1 MIHLSIIND
10 INMLIVY
17 LRYIRFGNTFY
28 RILRRDDP
36 FYAWAIIFINPLDS
50 VFFSGYFLNVPHRWP
65 RRSDGPGANVNLRN
79 LWLNSV
85 LNAVLRVSIVSLRM
99 F

>member
-50 VFFSGYFLNVPHRWP
+50 VFFRLFSKRATSVAASLGRSGR
-65 RRSDGPGANVNLRN
+65 
-79 LWLNSV
+79 
-85 LNAVLRVSIVSLRM
+85 
-99 F
+99 

>member
-17 LRYIRFGNTFY
+17 LRYIRFGNTFC

-50 VFFSGYFLNVPHRWP
+50 VFSGYFLNVPI
-65 RRSDGPGANVNLRN
+65 GG
-79 LWLNSV
+79 
-85 LNAVLRVSIVSLRM
+85 RVARTVRALTLI
-99 F
+99 